1 MTEAATIPLAAIT
14 AAVGLFLPLALPAP
28 WAPATQSTPL
38 LIYGASSAVGA
49 YAVQL
54 ANHSNIHPLLCV
66 AGTSSAHVES
76 LIDRSKGDTIVNY
89 RHGDDAVVAGLKK
102 AAGGAKLLYAFDAV
116 SENGSYVNLS
126 QVLDPGGKLTLVLPW
141 GDYGRIPKH
150 ISRSITSGSS
160 VHKGY
165 DQDFGYRFYRYI
177 SRGLQNGWLKGH
189 PHRVV
194 PGGRGGVGQALKD
207 LKNGMA
213 HGFKYVFRI
222 ADTEGL

>member
-1 MTEAATIPLAAIT
+1 M
-14 AAVGLFLPLALPAP
+14 
-28 WAPATQSTPL
+28 
-38 LIYGASSAVGA
+38 GA

-76 LIDRSKGDTIVNY
+76 LIDRSKGDTIINY